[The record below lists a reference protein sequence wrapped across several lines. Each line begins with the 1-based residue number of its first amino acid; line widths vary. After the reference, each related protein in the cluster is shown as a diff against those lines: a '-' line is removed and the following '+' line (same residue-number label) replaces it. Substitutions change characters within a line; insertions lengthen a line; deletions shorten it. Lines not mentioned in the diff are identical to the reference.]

1 MGYFPF
7 FIDIQDKN
15 GLIVGGGRIA
25 SHKIEKLR
33 PFGARLTVIALVL
46 CDELREDKTIICLE
60 REFRDSDVQDMTF
73 VIAASD
79 DGELNAR
86 ISRIC
91 QEQGI
96 LVNVVDDKENC
107 GFLFPALV
115 KEGKLT
121 VGISTSGASPQVA
134 ATLRGR
140 IAQEVPSRMEVI
152 LDYLDEIRP
161 LAVRKIPHKERRAA
175 FLKETAE
182 LCMAENR
189 PLTREETMA
198 RIESYNAEPAG

>member
-1 MGYFPF
+1 MSYFPF

-25 SHKIEKLR
+25 AHKIEKLR
-33 PFGARLTVIALVL
+33 PFGAKLTVVAPALL
-46 CDELREDKTIICLE
+46 EELKADGAVVCLE
-60 REFRDSDVQDMTF
+60 REFRDSDIQDMTF
-73 VIAASD
+73 VIAATD
-79 DGELNAR
+79 DRELNAH
-86 ISRIC
+86 ISSIC
-91 QEQGI
+91 QEKGI

-107 GFLFPALV
+107 GFIFPALV

-134 ATLRGR
+134 VSLRNR
-140 IAQEVPSRMEVI
+140 ITRELPDRMEEI
-152 LDYLDEIRP
+152 LDYLEEIRP
-161 LAVRKIPHKERRAA
+161 LAVRKISNRERRAA

-189 PLTREETMA
+189 PFTREETMA
-198 RIESYNAEPAG
+198 RIENY